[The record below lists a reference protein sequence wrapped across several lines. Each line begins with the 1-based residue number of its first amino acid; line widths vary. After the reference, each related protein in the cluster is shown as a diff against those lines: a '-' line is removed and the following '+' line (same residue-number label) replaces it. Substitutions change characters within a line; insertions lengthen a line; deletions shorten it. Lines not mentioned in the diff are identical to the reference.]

1 MKHKPI
7 PWAIALTGVLYYALL
22 IYWQSDELSGSGQA
36 RDAAVFG
43 LVFSVIYVA
52 YCMLCFQRDLP
63 PGLKD
68 MPFVGRYGKLT
79 GWLVFGSIAV
89 YYVRPSAW
97 GGYDEGVGFFLVGI
111 LLLGFAAAAILTCF
125 MWSGDQS
132 SRLYALSRFVDVYP
146 TITKPERHVRFNE
159 KMWTTT
165 FVLIIYFGMTNV
177 MLFGLSGQALDLFS
191 GFRSIMAG
199 ASGTIMHLGI
209 GPIVTGSIIMQ
220 LFAGA
225 KIIRLDLSDSED
237 KAMYQ
242 GVQKLLVLIM
252 IPIESIPQTYGFLDP
267 SEWLIDAYGLGWAN
281 FVIVAQLFAGSYLV
295 FLLDE
300 LVSKWGIGS
309 GISLFIAAG
318 VAQSTFVGTLSPLAT
333 TTGAPYS
340 IQNPPS
346 GTLPMIFYMFR
357 ESTNYEMIQANGF
370 EIMLLTHVN
379 PVAALVSSIIVFLV
393 VAYAE
398 SSKLELPL
406 THGKVRGHRGK
417 YPIRL
422 VYASNIPVILMAALL
437 ANINMFTLL
446 FWSHPT
452 LSQTPILGQN
462 GWASA
467 SAFIG
472 TYEPGQTTASGGFAW
487 YASMVNGVNDWLIP
501 LLNQQGDVFGH
512 SLTQIMVHVVFYV
525 ALMTVGSMVFA
536 KFWIDT
542 TNMGTKDVAKQ
553 IERTG
558 MQIPGFR
565 KNPKV
570 LEKILENYIPPV
582 TYFSGAFVGLLAAGA
597 DLLGTVGNAT
607 GTGAG
612 CRYHPAYLRANPKG
626 TGHGNAS
633 DDPPVLRCRVILDVG
648 RERGSV
654 HGGRPSPKVPCFKST
669 ALMNSRWFQAP
680 TVLWHAWRDV
690 LFFLPFVAFGLLF
703 IGVGIGGA
711 AVGAYEWWMAGEEH
725 CISSDDEPL
734 FTGDGTAHCLD
745 HDSQSSFDTPEASG
759 PIQIFKR
766 K

>member
-1 MKHKPI
+1 MRHKPI
-7 PWAIALTGVLYYALL
+7 PWAIALTGVLYFGLL
-22 IYWQSDELSGSGQA
+22 IYWQSDELSSEI
-36 RDAAVFG
+36 AAQRNAAQFG
-43 LVFSVIYVA
+43 LVLSVVYVA
-52 YCMLCFQRDLP
+52 YLLWCFNRDLP
-63 PGLKD
+63 EGLKD
-68 MPFVGRYGKLT
+68 APVIGRYGKLL
-79 GWLVFGSIAV
+79 GWLAISGVAV
-89 YYVRPSAW
+89 WYVRPDKW
-97 GGYDEGVGFFLVGI
+97 GGYDDGVGFFLVGI
-111 LLLGFAAAAILTCF
+111 LLLGFGAAAALTCF
-125 MWSGDQS
+125 MWSGDKS
-132 SRLYALSRFVDVYP
+132 SRLYALHRFVDVYP

-165 FVLIIYFGMTNV
+165 FVLIIYFAMTNV
-177 MLFGLSGQALDLFS
+177 MLYGLSGQALDLFS

-225 KIIRLDLSDSED
+225 KIIRLDLSNSED

-252 IPIESIPQTYGFLDP
+252 IPIEAIPQTYGFLDP
-267 SEWLIDAYGLGWAN
+267 MEFLIDSYGMGWAN

-309 GISLFIAAG
+309 GMSLFIAAG
-318 VAQSTFVGTLSPLAT
+318 VSQSTFVGTLSPLPVT
-333 TTGAPYS
+333 SGLGYS
-340 IQNPPS
+340 MSNPPS

-357 ESTNYEMIQANGF
+357 EATNYEMISSNGF
-370 EIMLLTHVN
+370 ETILLTHVN
-379 PVAALVSSIIVFLV
+379 PLAALFSSVVVFLV

-452 LSQTPILGQN
+452 LSQTPFLGRE
-462 GWASA
+462 GYGSL
-467 SAFIG
+467 SEYIG
-472 TYEPGQTTASGGFAW
+472 TYDQGQTTASGGFAW
-487 YASMVNGVNDWLIP
+487 YASMVNGVNDWLLP
-501 LLNQQGDVFGH
+501 LLNQTGDVYGH

-525 ALMTVGSMVFA
+525 VLMTVGSMVFA

-607 GTGAG
+607 GTG
-612 CRYHPAYLRANPKG
+612 
-626 TGHGNAS
+626 
-633 DDPPVLRCRVILDVG
+633 
-648 RERGSV
+648 
-654 HGGRPSPKVPCFKST
+654 
-669 ALMNSRWFQAP
+669 
-680 TVLWHAWRDV
+680 
-690 LFFLPFVAFGLLF
+690 LLLA
-703 IGVGIGGA
+703 VGIILRTYEQIQKEQAMEMHPMIRQFFGA
-711 AVGAYEWWMAGEEH
+711 E
-725 CISSDDEPL
+725 
-734 FTGDGTAHCLD
+734 
-745 HDSQSSFDTPEASG
+745 
-759 PIQIFKR
+759 
-766 K
+766 

>member
-1 MKHKPI
+1 MRHKPI
-7 PWAIALTGVLYYALL
+7 PWAIALTGVLYFGLL
-22 IYWQSDELSGSGQA
+22 IYWQSDELSSEIAEQ
-36 RDAAVFG
+36 RTAAQFG
-43 LVFSVIYVA
+43 LVLSVIYVA
-52 YCMLCFQRDLP
+52 YLMWCFNRDLP
-63 PGLKD
+63 EGLKD
-68 MPFVGRYGKLT
+68 APVVGRYGKLL
-79 GWLVFGSIAV
+79 GWLAIAGIAV
-89 YYVRPSAW
+89 WYVRPAAW
-97 GGYDEGVGFFLVGI
+97 GGYEDGVGFYLVGI
-111 LLLGFAAAAILTCF
+111 LLLGFGAAAALTCF
-125 MWSGDQS
+125 MWSGDKS
-132 SRLYALSRFVDVYP
+132 SRLYALHRFVDVYP

-165 FVLIIYFGMTNV
+165 FVLIIYFAMTNV
-177 MLFGLSGQALDLFS
+177 MLYGLSGQALDLFS

-225 KIIRLDLSDSED
+225 KIIRLDLSNSED

-252 IPIESIPQTYGFLDP
+252 IPIEAIPQTYGFLDP
-267 SEWLIDAYGLGWAN
+267 MEFLIDSYGMGWAN

-309 GISLFIAAG
+309 GMSLFIAAG
-318 VAQSTFVGTLSPLAT
+318 VSQSTFVGTLSPLPVT
-333 TTGAPYS
+333 SGLGYS
-340 IQNPPS
+340 MSNPPS

-357 ESTNYEMIQANGF
+357 EATNYEMISSNGF
-370 EIMLLTHVN
+370 ETILLTHVN
-379 PVAALVSSIIVFLV
+379 PLAALFSSVVVFLV

-452 LSQTPILGQN
+452 LSQTPFLGRE
-462 GWASA
+462 GYGSL
-467 SAFIG
+467 SEYIG
-472 TYEPGQTTASGGFAW
+472 TYDQGQTTASGGFAW
-487 YASMVNGVNDWLIP
+487 YASMVNGVNDWLLP
-501 LLNQQGDVFGH
+501 LLNQQGDIYGH
-512 SLTQIMVHVVFYV
+512 SLTQIMVHVIFYV
-525 ALMTVGSMVFA
+525 VLMTVGSMVFA

-607 GTGAG
+607 GTG
-612 CRYHPAYLRANPKG
+612 
-626 TGHGNAS
+626 
-633 DDPPVLRCRVILDVG
+633 
-648 RERGSV
+648 
-654 HGGRPSPKVPCFKST
+654 
-669 ALMNSRWFQAP
+669 
-680 TVLWHAWRDV
+680 
-690 LFFLPFVAFGLLF
+690 LLLA
-703 IGVGIGGA
+703 VGIILRTYEQIQKEQAMEMHPMIRQFFGA
-711 AVGAYEWWMAGEEH
+711 E
-725 CISSDDEPL
+725 
-734 FTGDGTAHCLD
+734 
-745 HDSQSSFDTPEASG
+745 
-759 PIQIFKR
+759 
-766 K
+766 

>member
-1 MKHKPI
+1 MRHKPI
-7 PWAIALTGVLYYALL
+7 PWAIALTGVLYFGLL
-22 IYWQSDELSGSGQA
+22 IYWQSDELSSEI
-36 RDAAVFG
+36 AAQRTAAQFG
-43 LVFSVIYVA
+43 LVLSVIYVA
-52 YCMLCFQRDLP
+52 YLMWCFNRDLP
-63 PGLKD
+63 EGLKD
-68 MPFVGRYGKLT
+68 APVIGRYGKLM
-79 GWLVFGSIAV
+79 GWLAIAGIAV
-89 YYVRPSAW
+89 WYVRPSKW
-97 GGYDEGVGFFLVGI
+97 GGYEDGVGFFLVGI
-111 LLLGFAAAAILTCF
+111 LLLGFGAAAALTCF
-125 MWSGDQS
+125 MWSGDKS
-132 SRLYALSRFVDVYP
+132 SRLYALHRFVDVYP

-165 FVLIIYFGMTNV
+165 FVLIIYFAMTNV
-177 MLFGLSGQALDLFS
+177 MLYGLSGQALDLFS

-225 KIIRLDLSDSED
+225 KIIRLDLSNSED

-252 IPIESIPQTYGFLDP
+252 IPIEAIPQTYGFLDP
-267 SEWLIDAYGLGWAN
+267 MEFLIDSYGMGWAN

-309 GISLFIAAG
+309 GMSLFIAAG
-318 VAQSTFVGTLSPLAT
+318 VSQSTFVGTLSPLPVT
-333 TTGAPYS
+333 SGLGYS
-340 IQNPPS
+340 MSNPPS

-357 ESTNYEMIQANGF
+357 EATNYEMISSNGF
-370 EIMLLTHVN
+370 ETILLTHVN
-379 PVAALVSSIIVFLV
+379 PLAALFSSVVVFLV

-422 VYASNIPVILMAALL
+422 VYASKIPVILMAALL

-452 LSQTPILGQN
+452 LSQTPFLGRE
-462 GWASA
+462 GYGSL
-467 SAFIG
+467 SEYIG
-472 TYEPGQTTASGGFAW
+472 TYDQGQTTASGGFAW
-487 YASMVNGVNDWLIP
+487 YASMVNGVNDWLLP
-501 LLNQQGDVFGH
+501 LLNQQGDIYGH
-512 SLTQIMVHVVFYV
+512 SLTQIMVHVIFYV
-525 ALMTVGSMVFA
+525 VLMTVGSMVFA

-607 GTGAG
+607 GTG
-612 CRYHPAYLRANPKG
+612 
-626 TGHGNAS
+626 
-633 DDPPVLRCRVILDVG
+633 
-648 RERGSV
+648 
-654 HGGRPSPKVPCFKST
+654 
-669 ALMNSRWFQAP
+669 
-680 TVLWHAWRDV
+680 
-690 LFFLPFVAFGLLF
+690 LLLA
-703 IGVGIGGA
+703 VGIILRTYEQIQKEQAMEMHPMIRQFFGA
-711 AVGAYEWWMAGEEH
+711 E
-725 CISSDDEPL
+725 
-734 FTGDGTAHCLD
+734 
-745 HDSQSSFDTPEASG
+745 
-759 PIQIFKR
+759 
-766 K
+766 